1 MKKKVWIW
9 DVETLSIFTAT
20 FLDKNSDEVRTF
32 VLTDTI
38 NEIPQMLEFLSKE
51 VAGLVGYNSL
61 HFDAQILEFIYRNNN
76 CTAQDIKEYANLII
90 NSFDRRPDVP
100 EWKLKDKHLDLYKVN
115 HFDNKNRRTGL
126 KWCEFGMDLENIEDM
141 PEEITLEGILQ
152 YNLNDVIATKKL
164 LEYSEPLLSVRRPL
178 SKLYNINCI
187 NYSNTKLGSEI
198 LLKLYCEKTKQNI
211 NDVRQ
216 LRTYRNKIIIKDI
229 LFDYISFNSLQF
241 KKLYDVFYN
250 MEIVGTKKDEDLS
263 INYKN
268 FEFVY
273 GKGGIHGSV
282 SNKIITNNEEYVIID
297 ADVASLY
304 PSIAIVNG
312 LYPEHLGKVFQDIYK
327 KEIVDVRLAEKAKKE
342 LGNKAIVEGFKE
354 AANATYG
361 NSNQQYSWLYDP
373 QYTMATTINGQL
385 LLTMLAEDLM
395 EIPKSNIIQI
405 NTDGLTMRIPKN
417 QVDNYYNICNKWMKL
432 TKLQLEYA
440 EYSKMIINDVNNYI
454 AVYTNG
460 KIKTKGKYEYK
471 NIPLH
476 KNKSHSIIPKAVHD
490 YWVYNTPVET
500 TIKNHTNI
508 FNFCAG
514 VKSKK
519 SEQKGNAHYQMW
531 KVVKGEIVKEKL
543 SKTVRYFISKKGGT
557 LIKFY
562 ETGDF
567 EQVEAPVTNGKQIIK
582 DWKITYFNKSYK
594 LDNFEDYNIDY
605 SYYISKAKK
614 WINDIEQ
621 IGQHKLI

>member
-531 KVVKGEIVKEKL
+531 KVIKGEIVKEKL

-562 ETGDF
+562 ETGDY

>member
-1 MKKKVWIW
+1 MKKIWVW
-9 DVETLSIFTAT
+9 DVETVSIFTAT
-20 FLDKNSDEVRTF
+20 FLDKDSDEVRTF
-32 VLTDTI
+32 VLTDTK

-61 HFDAQILEFIYRNNN
+61 YFDAQILEYIYRNNN

-90 NSFDRRPDVP
+90 NSYDRRPDVP

-126 KWCEFGMDLENIEDM
+126 KWCEFMMDLENIEDM
-141 PEEITLEGILQ
+141 PDEITLEGILQ

-198 LLKLYCEKTKQNI
+198 LLKLYCEKTNQNI
-211 NDVRQ
+211 NDVKQ
-216 LRTYRNKIIIKDI
+216 LRTYRSKIIIKDI
-229 LFDYISFNSLQF
+229 LFDYISFNSLEF
-241 KKLYDVFYN
+241 KKLYDIFYN
-250 MEIVGTKKDEDLS
+250 MEIIGTKKDEEIS

-282 SNKIITNNEEYVIID
+282 NNKVITSNEEYVIID

-312 LYPEHLGKVFQDIYK
+312 LYPEHLGKIFQDIYK

-342 LGNKAIVEGFKE
+342 SGNKAIVEGFKE

-395 EIPKSNIIQI
+395 QIPKSNIIQI
-405 NTDGLTMRIPKN
+405 NTDGLTMRIPKSH
-417 QVDNYYNICNKWMKL
+417 VTNYYNICDKWMKL

-460 KIKTKGKYEYK
+460 KIKTKGRYEYK

-490 YWVYNTPVET
+490 YWVYGTPVET
-500 TIKNHTNI
+500 TIKNHNNI
-508 FNFCAG
+508 FDFCAG

-519 SEQKGNAHYQMW
+519 SEQKGQVHYEMW
-531 KVVKGEIVKEKL
+531 KVNKGQIIKEKL
-543 SKTVRYFISKKGGT
+543 SKTVRYFISKKGST

-562 ETGDF
+562 ETGDY
-567 EQVEAPVTNGKQIIK
+567 EQVEAPITNGKQIIK

-594 LDNFEDYNIDY
+594 LDNFEDYLIDY
-605 SYYISKAKK
+605 EYYISRAKK

-621 IGQHKLI
+621 IGQNKLL

>member
-1 MKKKVWIW
+1 MKKVWIW

-61 HFDAQILEFIYRNNN
+61 HFDAQILEFIYKNNN

-282 SNKIITNNEEYVIID
+282 SNKVITNNEEYVIID

-405 NTDGLTMRIPKN
+405 NTDGLTMLIPKN

-519 SEQKGNAHYQMW
+519 SEQKGNAHYEMW
-531 KVVKGEIVKEKL
+531 KVIKGQIVKEKL

-594 LDNFEDYNIDY
+594 LDNFEDYDIDY

>member
-1 MKKKVWIW
+1 MKKIWIW

-61 HFDAQILEFIYRNNN
+61 HFDAQILEFIYKNNN

-250 MEIVGTKKDEDLS
+250 MEIIGTKKDEDLS

-282 SNKIITNNEEYVIID
+282 SNKVITNNEEYVIID

-500 TIKNHTNI
+500 TIKNHNNI
-508 FNFCAG
+508 FDFCAG

-519 SEQKGNAHYQMW
+519 SEQKGNAHYEMW
-531 KVVKGEIVKEKL
+531 KVVKGQIVKEKL